1 MSKKESQ
8 KKWYEKSK
16 IALLQKREQ
25 QLLNIEGIHYKGF
38 IVRDD
43 GTVINK
49 FGNVVGF
56 NNGKKG
62 YKYIYVEGRKIP
74 KHRFIWEA
82 FNGEIPEGM
91 EIDHV
96 LPISDGGTDE
106 LSNLRLVTPKGNRN
120 NPLTLE
126 KYKISNKGKGSY
138 KQRMRVSMFM
148 WMHNKIK
155 RHHKM
160 LETLKKVN
168 SSNAS

>member
-8 KKWYEKSK
+8 KKWYEKYK
-16 IALLQKREQ
+16 VALLQKREQ
-25 QLLNIEGIHYKGF
+25 KLLNIEGKRYKGF
-38 IVRDD
+38 IIRDD

-62 YKYIYVEGRKIP
+62 YRYIYVDGRKIL

-106 LSNLRLVTPKGNRN
+106 LSNLRLATSSDNKRNPK
-120 NPLTLE
+120 TID
-126 KYKISNKGKGSY
+126 KYKISNKCKCSY
-138 KQRMRVSMFM
+138 KQRMRASMFM

-160 LETLKKVN
+160 LEKLKKVN

>member
-8 KKWYEKSK
+8 KKWYEKHK
-16 IALLQKREQ
+16 VVLLQKKEQ
-25 QLLNIEGIHYKGF
+25 QLLNIEGKRYKGF

-43 GTVINK
+43 GTIINK

-62 YKYIYVEGRKIP
+62 YRYIYVDGRKIP

-106 LSNLRLVTPKGNRN
+106 LSNLRLVTSSENKINPK
-120 NPLTLE
+120 TIE
-126 KYKISNKGKGSY
+126 KYKISNKNKPHTY
-138 KQRMRVSMFM
+138 KQRMKVSMNM
-148 WMHNKIK
+148 WFQNLI
-155 RHHKM
+155 RRYHKNI
-160 LETLKKVN
+160 ENLKNVKV
-168 SSNAS
+168 

>member
-1 MSKKESQ
+1 MEVT
-8 KKWYEKSK
+8 
-16 IALLQKREQ
+16 
-25 QLLNIEGIHYKGF
+25 YKGF
-38 IVRDD
+38 TVKDD

-56 NNGKKG
+56 NNGKNG

-74 KHRFIWEA
+74 KHCFIWEA

-91 EIDHV
+91 EIDHI

-106 LSNLRLVTPKGNRN
+106 LSNLRLVTHKENMN

-138 KQRMRVSMFM
+138 KQRMTVSMLM
-148 WMHNKIK
+148 WMHNNIK
-155 RHHKM
+155 RHHKK
-160 LETLKKVN
+160 LEMLKKIN

>member
-25 QLLNIEGIHYKGF
+25 QLLNIEGIRYKGF

-91 EIDHV
+91 EIDHI

-106 LSNLRLVTPKGNRN
+106 LSNLRLVTSSENKRNPK
-120 NPLTLE
+120 TIE

-138 KQRMRVSMFM
+138 KQRMTASMLM
-148 WMHNKIK
+148 WMHNTIK
-155 RHHKM
+155 EHHKS
-160 LETLKKVN
+160 LEKLRNIKV
-168 SSNAS
+168 

>member
-1 MSKKESQ
+1 MRQFFSDGFL
-8 KKWYEKSK
+8 EK
-16 IALLQKREQ
+16 
-25 QLLNIEGIHYKGF
+25 GC
-38 IVRDD
+38 
-43 GTVINK
+43 
-49 FGNVVGF
+49 
-56 NNGKKG
+56 
-62 YKYIYVEGRKIP
+62 IYVEGKKIL

-82 FNGEIPEGM
+82 FNGEIPEWM

-96 LPISDGGTDE
+96 IPISDGGTDE
-106 LSNLRLVTPKGNRN
+106 LSNLILVTPKGNRN

-138 KQRMRVSMFM
+138 KQRMRASMFM

-160 LETLKKVN
+160 LETLKKVK

>member
-8 KKWYEKSK
+8 KKWYEKYK
-16 IALLQKREQ
+16 VALLQKRKQ
-25 QLLNIEGIHYKGF
+25 QLLNIEGKRYKGF

-62 YKYIYVEGRKIP
+62 YRYIYVDGRKIP

-82 FNGEIPEGM
+82 FNGEIPEWM

-106 LSNLRLVTPKGNRN
+106 LSNLRLVTSSENKINPK
-120 NPLTLE
+120 TIE
-126 KYKISNKGKGSY
+126 KYKISNKNKPHTY
-138 KQRMRVSMFM
+138 EQRMKASMNM
-148 WMHNKIK
+148 WFQNLI
-155 RHHKM
+155 RRYHKNI
-160 LETLKKVN
+160 ENLKNVKV
-168 SSNAS
+168 